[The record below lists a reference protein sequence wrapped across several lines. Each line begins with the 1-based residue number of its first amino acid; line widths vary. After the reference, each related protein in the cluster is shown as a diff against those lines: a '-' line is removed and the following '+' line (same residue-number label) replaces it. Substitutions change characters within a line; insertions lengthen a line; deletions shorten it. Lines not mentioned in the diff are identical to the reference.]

1 MIGRIVDLSFGIN
14 RKQRL
19 TLEID
24 GDARELYDQLH
35 EVEKLDIEI
44 KKHRKKKEPERQC
57 LLPRTG

>member
-24 GDARELYDQLH
+24 GDARDLYDQLH
-35 EVEKLDIEI
+35 ED
-44 KKHRKKKEPERQC
+44 
-57 LLPRTG
+57 